1 MSSPALSPKALRDA
15 LRRGLPGRLLLG
27 TLSLLYGA
35 AVAARGALYRAGIL
49 RSRSLPV
56 PVICFG
62 NISAG
67 GTGKTS
73 TVIAAAQELA
83 RSGRKPAVLLRGYK
97 RRVSPRTLTV
107 LAPGR
112 RFTLD
117 EAGDEALMLY
127 RTLEK
132 DSVPVLV
139 CADRYRAGLEA
150 VRELGADVLLMDDG
164 FQHFA
169 LRRDA
174 DIVLV
179 NATAPFRSDR
189 LLPLGDLREPASALR
204 RARAVIISHCEQAS
218 QEAVDALAAEIKRA
232 AAREGLDVVDFYSL
246 LPRPGGAAAPLF
258 RLDGGAYGLAPG
270 PEARRAM
277 GERLFRKAADGYR

>member
-127 RTLEK
+127 RTLERTPCRCW
-132 DSVPVLV
+132 SAPTATGRASRR
-139 CADRYRAGLEA
+139 CASW
-150 VRELGADVLLMDDG
+150 
-164 FQHFA
+164 
-169 LRRDA
+169 
-174 DIVLV
+174 
-179 NATAPFRSDR
+179 APT
-189 LLPLGDLREPASALR
+189 
-204 RARAVIISHCEQAS
+204 CC
-218 QEAVDALAAEIKRA
+218 
-232 AAREGLDVVDFYSL
+232 
-246 LPRPGGAAAPLF
+246 
-258 RLDGGAYGLAPG
+258 
-270 PEARRAM
+270 
-277 GERLFRKAADGYR
+277 